1 MVTATRR
8 ALLAMG
14 ATALA
19 VPHITAEAFAA
30 APMRAEAAPAWYR
43 FRQGGF
49 EMTVVS
55 DGPLPIRPASSG
67 FIGVNQSE
75 MEGLL
80 RSNFLATDHLPLEQ
94 NVLIVNTG
102 RQLILFD
109 AGMGNSMG
117 ALSQMFGPTSGRLLA
132 NMRAAGIEPAQIDLI
147 ALTHAHCDHCWGL
160 VDANGAKVFPNA
172 QVAISEADLN
182 FWTND
187 ANKRGPEFM
196 TAFVDGAKKNL
207 NAYRDRMVMARD
219 GADVAPG
226 IRAMALPGHSI
237 GHTAYVIS
245 DGGQTIINSGDLSH
259 HHVLLLQR
267 PNWKFAFDS
276 DPDQAARTRVRF
288 LDMVST
294 DRTEMLSYHFPW
306 PGNGHVLKVG
316 EGYAWVPAPVRTM
329 L

>member
-1 MVTATRR
+1 MFTTRR
-8 ALLAMG
+8 ALLGTSAF
-14 ATALA
+14 ALA

-30 APMRAEAAPAWYR
+30 APLRNEAAPAWYR
-43 FRQGGF
+43 FKLGGM

-55 DGPLPIRPASSG
+55 DGPLPIRPPSSG
-67 FIGVNQSE
+67 FIGVNQAE

-80 RSNFLATDHLPLEQ
+80 RANFLATDHLPLEQ
-94 NVLIVNTG
+94 NILIVNTG
-102 RQLILFD
+102 RQLVLFD
-109 AGMGNSMG
+109 TGMGASMG
-117 ALSQMFGPTSGRLLA
+117 AASQMFGPTTGRLLA
-132 NMRAAGIEPAQIDLI
+132 NMRAAGIEPAQIDLV
-147 ALTHAHCDHCWGL
+147 AVTHAHCDHCWAL

-182 FWTND
+182 FWTDD

-196 TAFVDGAKKNL
+196 TVFIDGAKKNL

-219 GADVAPG
+219 GADIAPG
-226 IRAMALPGHSI
+226 IRAMAIPGHTV
-237 GHTAYVIS
+237 GHTAYAIS

-259 HHVLLLQR
+259 HHVLLMQR

-288 LDMVST
+288 LDMVSN
-294 DRTEMLSYHFPW
+294 DRLEMLSYHFPW

-316 EGYAWVPAPVRTM
+316 EGYAWVPSPTSTM